1 MCIDSILRNTPL
13 DTILDSTRPQSMI
26 SSYPV
31 ADYNH
36 LHLLLQSEDLEQPW
50 LLDILDHGGE
60 PHQVTTIIE
69 LLAADN

>member
-1 MCIDSILRNTPL
+1 
-13 DTILDSTRPQSMI
+13 MI
-26 SSYPV
+26 SHYPA

-60 PHQVTTIIE
+60 PHQVSTIIIIE